1 MDLTAHKTELWTTGI
16 TVLPNVL
23 SSAEVLELQSKLEKP
38 FSEQISHLRLK
49 PENDEKLQCLFDADM
64 ERYLAAAKLAQYT
77 PELHAIGSSQIIV
90 DLVFGLGLASPV
102 ISTRPVVH
110 IVGNGLAVPKGYQ
123 GTPSHQD
130 WRSVQGSLDGLVLW
144 LPLTRHSQAFWPLE
158 VARFSH
164 RLGLLEARP
173 HEFGNIISD
182 EKLGRF
188 PFTQV
193 VAHPG
198 DVVAFSMFLA
208 HRTGRSKGAGVRWA
222 ASFRYNNM
230 LEPNFISRGFPNPY
244 IYKSKF
250 DLIDD
255 HFPDVHV
262 LNRFF
267 DKN

>member
-1 MDLTAHKTELWTTGI
+1 MGITAHKKDLWTTGI

-23 SSAEVLELQSKLEKP
+23 SSAEVSHLQSKLEEP
-38 FSEQISHLRLK
+38 FNAQISYLRLK
-49 PENDEKLQCLFDADM
+49 PENNQKLQCLFDADM
-64 ERYLAAAKLAQYT
+64 ERYFAAAKLAQHT
-77 PELHAIGSSQIIV
+77 PELHAVGSSQIIV
-90 DLVFGLGLASPV
+90 DLVSELGLATPV

-110 IVGNGLAVPKGYQ
+110 IMGNGLAVPEGYL
-123 GTPSHQD
+123 GTPLHQD

-144 LPLTRHSQAFWPLE
+144 LPLTRHSRAFWPLE

-164 RLGLLEARP
+164 RLGLLKAKP
-173 HEFGNIISD
+173 HEFGNVVSD
-182 EKLGRF
+182 EKLGGF
-188 PFTQV
+188 PYTQV
-193 VAHPG
+193 VANPG

-208 HRTGRSKGAGVRWA
+208 HRTGRSRGAGVRWA

-250 DLIDD
+250 DLIDE
-255 HFPDVHV
+255 HFPDVHF

>member
-1 MDLTAHKTELWTTGI
+1 LDLTAHKTELWTTGI

-23 SSAEVLELQSKLEKP
+23 SSGEVLELQSKLEEP
-38 FSEQISHLRLK
+38 FSKQISYLRLK
-49 PENDEKLQCLFDADM
+49 PENNHKLQCLFDADT

-77 PELHAIGSSQIIV
+77 PALHAIGSSQIIV
-90 DLVFGLGLASPV
+90 DLVSELGLESPV

-110 IVGNGLAVPKGYQ
+110 IVGNGLAVPEGYQ

-144 LPLTRHSQAFWPLE
+144 LPLTQHGRTFWPLE

-164 RLGLLEARP
+164 RLGLLEAKP
-173 HEFGNIISD
+173 HKFGNAISE
-182 EKLGRF
+182 EKLAGI
-188 PFTQV
+188 PFTPV
-193 VAHPG
+193 IANPG
-198 DVVAFSMFLA
+198 DVVAFSMFIA

-230 LEPNFISRGFPNPY
+230 LEPTFVTRGFPNPY
-244 IYKSKF
+244 IYKPQF

-255 HFPDVHV
+255 HFPDVQL

-267 DKN
+267 DEN

>member
-23 SSAEVLELQSKLEKP
+23 SSTGVLELQSKLEEP
-38 FSEQISHLRLK
+38 FSKQISYLRLK
-49 PENDEKLQCLFDADM
+49 PENNQKLQCLFDADIK
-64 ERYLAAAKLAQYT
+64 RYLAAAKLVQHT
-77 PELHAIGSSQIIV
+77 PALHAIGSSQIII
-90 DLVFGLGLASPV
+90 DLVSELGLESPV

-110 IVGNGLAVPKGYQ
+110 IVGNGLAVPEGYQ

-130 WRSVQGSLDGLVLW
+130 WRSVQGSLDSLVLW
-144 LPLTRHSQAFWPLE
+144 LPLTRHDRAFWPLE

-164 RLGLLEARP
+164 RLGLLEAKP
-173 HEFGNIISD
+173 HEFGNAISE
-182 EKLGRF
+182 EKLAGV

-193 VAHPG
+193 IAHPG
-198 DVVAFSMFLA
+198 DVVAFSMFIA

-230 LEPNFISRGFPNPY
+230 LEPTFVTRGFPNPY
-244 IYKSKF
+244 IYKPQF

-255 HFPDVHV
+255 NFPDVHL

>member
-23 SSAEVLELQSKLEKP
+23 SSTGVLELQSKLEEP
-38 FSEQISHLRLK
+38 FSKQISYLRLK
-49 PENDEKLQCLFDADM
+49 PENNQKLQCLFNADI
-64 ERYLAAAKLAQYT
+64 ERYLAAAKLAQHT
-77 PELHAIGSSQIIV
+77 PALHAIGSSQIII
-90 DLVFGLGLASPV
+90 DLVSELGLESPV

-110 IVGNGLAVPKGYQ
+110 IVGNGLAVPEGYQ

-130 WRSVQGSLDGLVLW
+130 WRSVQGSLDSLVLW
-144 LPLTRHSQAFWPLE
+144 LPLTRHDRAFWPLE

-164 RLGLLEARP
+164 RLGLLEAKP
-173 HEFGNIISD
+173 HEFGNAISE
-182 EKLGRF
+182 EKLAGV

-193 VAHPG
+193 IAHPG
-198 DVVAFSMFLA
+198 DVVAFSMFMA

-230 LEPNFISRGFPNPY
+230 LEPTFVTRGFPNPY
-244 IYKSKF
+244 IYKPQF

-255 HFPDVHV
+255 NFPDVHL

>member
-23 SSAEVLELQSKLEKP
+23 SSTGVLELQSKLEEP
-38 FSEQISHLRLK
+38 FSKQISYLRLK
-49 PENDEKLQCLFDADM
+49 PENNQKLQCLFNADI
-64 ERYLAAAKLAQYT
+64 ERYLAAAKLAQHT
-77 PELHAIGSSQIIV
+77 PALHAIGSSQIII
-90 DLVFGLGLASPV
+90 DLVSELGLESPV

-110 IVGNGLAVPKGYQ
+110 IVGNGLAVPEGYQ

-130 WRSVQGSLDGLVLW
+130 WRSVQGSLDSLVLW
-144 LPLTRHSQAFWPLE
+144 LPLTRHDRAFWPLE

-164 RLGLLEARP
+164 RLGLLEAKP
-173 HEFGNIISD
+173 HEFGNAISE
-182 EKLGRF
+182 EKLAGV

-193 VAHPG
+193 IAHPG
-198 DVVAFSMFLA
+198 DVVAFSMFMA

-230 LEPNFISRGFPNPY
+230 LEPTFVTRGFPNPY
-244 IYKSKF
+244 IYKPQF

-255 HFPDVHV
+255 NLFILSFH
-262 LNRFF
+262 
-267 DKN
+267 